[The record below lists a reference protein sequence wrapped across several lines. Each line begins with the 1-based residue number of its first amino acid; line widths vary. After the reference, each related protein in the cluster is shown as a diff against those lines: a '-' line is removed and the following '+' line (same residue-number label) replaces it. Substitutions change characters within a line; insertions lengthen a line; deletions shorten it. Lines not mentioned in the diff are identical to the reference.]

1 MNAIDIDRLETG
13 YLHAKAALKAVTWPG
28 GYPAY
33 PKAVSAFMLSLCQ
46 PPWGRQD
53 YDPRLTTGL
62 LERLEQASATELCHV
77 LTALGR
83 AERFSDG
90 IWISYLEDDRFDRII
105 ARARALLGSPKP
117 D

>member
-1 MNAIDIDRLETG
+1 MNQIDIDRLETG
-13 YLHAKAALKAVTWPG
+13 YRRAKASLSEVTWPA
-28 GYPAY
+28 GYPSY
-33 PKAVSAFMLSLCQ
+33 PEAISAFMLSLCQ
-46 PPWGRQD
+46 PPWGRHD
-53 YDPRLTTGL
+53 YDPRQTSGL
-62 LERLEQASATELCHV
+62 LERLEQASSTELCHV

-105 ARARALLGSPKP
+105 ARARDLAGSRTP